1 MFEEYRS
8 DNRRENR
15 NRKNTYWVWV
25 KQAGSHDVRV
35 GQQGRHSRRQVWGC
49 FSCLDEAANN
59 QIILEWFNPDTSLR
73 YWKRCWP
80 CLYKAETSP
89 RVTQIQK
96 IRQIMCLEESFC
108 PFTRDALIFQQP
120 KIYAAPHHPAVS
132 RCPLS
137 LSRHHCTMWRSA
149 RSLIDWLFI
158 KHI

>member
-1 MFEEYRS
+1 MLEEYRS

-80 CLYKAETSP
+80 CLYRAETSP
-89 RVTQIQK
+89 RVTRVTQIQK
-96 IRQIMCLEESFC
+96 IRGKLCASKNRFVHLLGVHWFFGSRKYM
-108 PFTRDALIFQQP
+108 
-120 KIYAAPHHPAVS
+120 PHHTTQQCPGVPSPSAVITAP
-132 RCPLS
+132 CDAPLD
-137 LSRHHCTMWRSA
+137 HW
-149 RSLIDWLFI
+149 LIDYL
-158 KHI
+158 